1 MCRRELPVISKLASK
16 YQGKVTF
23 IAVAGKSDMGSTAEV
38 ADALLNRN
46 VRWGLDDSVWDL
58 YGVRGQPVAV
68 LIKQGVIVKQLLGS
82 TAEDVLT
89 ARINDLI
96 AL

>member
-1 MCRRELPVISKLASK
+1 MPVISKLASK

-23 IAVAGKSDMGSTAEV
+23 IAVAGKSDMGRTAEV

-68 LIKQGVIVKQLLGS
+68 LIKQGVIVKQLFGS